1 MAEHANRRYM
11 PDNVSLVEIAAGA
24 LLIIGAIALGFAAS
38 FFVLH
43 AGRSEPPP
51 AHAAH
56 YGEPPPIEGDVRLSP
71 VPIDDIGALHR
82 EKQRMI
88 STYGWVDRDRGI
100 ARIPIERAIA
110 LLAQRARAPTGK
122 SQ

>member
-11 PDNVSLVEIAAGA
+11 PDNVSLAEIAAGA
-24 LLIIGAIALGFAAS
+24 LLIIGAIALGVAAS

-43 AGRSEPPP
+43 AGTSEPPP

-56 YGEPPPIEGDVRLSP
+56 YGQPPPIEGDVRLSP
-71 VPIDDIGALHR
+71 DPIDDIGALRR

-88 STYGWVDRDRGI
+88 STYGWVDRDQGI
-100 ARIPIERAIA
+100 AHIPIDRAIA
-110 LLAQRARAPTGK
+110 LLAERAKTSTDKP
-122 SQ
+122 Q